1 MDSTA
6 LTVTYKQMKKVGMFQ
21 KCNKCGVLSSA
32 APTQD
37 VYFLGCW
44 MMRGLQNGLSCLTRF
59 FVREKV
65 RDCDH
70 TCSRLSSH
78 ALAEVSHGKT
88 SQPPAK
94 TV

>member
-6 LTVTYKQMKKVGMFQ
+6 LKVTYKQMKKVGMFQ
-21 KCNKCGVLSSA
+21 KCNKCGVLSSV

-44 MMRGLQNGLSCLTRF
+44 MMRGLQNGFSYLTRF
-59 FVREKV
+59 FA

>member
-6 LTVTYKQMKKVGMFQ
+6 LTVTYKQMKKKWACFKNAINVVF
-21 KCNKCGVLSSA
+21 CLRCSSNA
-32 APTQD
+32 
-37 VYFLGCW
+37 GCLFPW
-44 MMRGLQNGLSCLTRF
+44 LLDDAGPEEWLFILNQI
-59 FVREKV
+59 FVRE
-65 RDCDH
+65 CDH

-94 TV
+94 TG